1 MACPSFTCNCLA
13 GGQPT
18 HTLLFARSAGTG
30 FFASFGPCKPS
41 GKHGGAAACLL
52 VASQVIPR
60 RSGFMRHRPKHC
72 VKANDAGADGPKQS
86 RGKAIMQLVS
96 TARNL
101 DLKLNTDY
109 AVFDVTSGM
118 GLSEP
123 APGAKIRCHIHG
135 AERTRRNLTKDSRGR
150 WCCLPDQPC
159 KLRRLADDRP
169 RSRRTARRRSRSRSR
184 SRRRRSRRRRSRRS
198 ERRPKRRR
206 TSEGHGRFRHRSKE
220 DLAARNSSQHK
231 EVEKKDQLPAKLSE
245 AEPDLEE
252 PVWSPTSS
260 NDHVTQAP
268 VKHADNT
275 EELPAVQQFQG
286 DAAVHPAEEHTL
298 KLREGPG
305 SSSLSKEE
313 RFLCFWH
320 NRYRTRRNVRRL
332 SNEPDRWVCKDEDP
346 CLLEGQR
353 KPRQRP
359 GSALHMLKQ
368 KLAKTGT
375 RTRPSKGSGSRRGV
389 KRTIAPKLGRFAKG
403 QMSAPARRS
412 EALKSSTSEEWVQCV
427 QHGKWRCRDLMAR
440 NVKGE
445 WVCTGDDRCKGVD
458 KGLSSGAKRHA
469 TCLKDPPRSPSRGIH
484 LQPRKSQAKSTQP
497 IRTGGN
503 LVPLGP
509 QRIKEER
516 SPSRR
521 DQRGSDTESMEL
533 LEEESTAQLMKN
545 AKPTS
550 APTLSMRMCA
560 VHKKLRHPE
569 RLERCGRGWICKS
582 SDSCRTSGPK
592 KPERNDESYVCEI
605 HNRVRTVQN
614 MEKRRDG
621 KWICKP
627 ECRCLS
633 SRKSER

>member
-1 MACPSFTCNCLA
+1 
-13 GGQPT
+13 
-18 HTLLFARSAGTG
+18 
-30 FFASFGPCKPS
+30 
-41 GKHGGAAACLL
+41 
-52 VASQVIPR
+52 
-60 RSGFMRHRPKHC
+60 
-72 VKANDAGADGPKQS
+72 
-86 RGKAIMQLVS
+86 
-96 TARNL
+96 
-101 DLKLNTDY
+101 
-109 AVFDVTSGM
+109 M
-118 GLSEP
+118 GLTEP
-123 APGAKIRCHIHG
+123 GPGAKIRCHIHQ
-135 AERTRRNLTKDSRGR
+135 AERTRRNLTRDSRGR
-150 WCCLPDQPC
+150 WCCLPGQPC
-159 KLRRLADDRP
+159 KLRRPADDRP
-169 RSRRTARRRSRSRSR
+169 RSRRRARRRSRSR
-184 SRRRRSRRRRSRRS
+184 SRRRRSRRRRSGRS

-206 TSEGHGRFRHRSKE
+206 ISEGHGRFRHRSKE
-220 DLAARNSSQHK
+220 DLAAKNSSQHK
-231 EVEKKDQLPAKLSE
+231 EVEKKDQIPEFME
-245 AEPDLEE
+245 AEPDFEE

-260 NDHVTQAP
+260 NEHQVTQAIP
-268 VKHADNT
+268 VKQ
-275 EELPAVQQFQG
+275 ELPEAMQFEG
-286 DAAVHPAEEHTL
+286 DAAVHPDEEHTL
-298 KLREGPG
+298 KLKEGPG
-305 SSSLSKEE
+305 RSSLSSLSKEE

-353 KPRQRP
+353 KPRP
-359 GSALHMLKQ
+359 GSALQTLKQ
-368 KLAKTGT
+368 KLTKTGT
-375 RTRPSKGSGSRRGV
+375 MRTRPSKGSGSRRGV
-389 KRTIAPKLGRFAKG
+389 KRTTAPKLGRFAKG
-403 QMSAPARRS
+403 QVSAPARRS
-412 EALKSSTSEEWVQCV
+412 EALKSSKTSEEWVQCV

-458 KGLSSGAKRHA
+458 KGLSSGF
-469 TCLKDPPRSPSRGIH
+469 PRSPSRGIH
-484 LQPRKSQAKSTQP
+484 FEAKSTQP

-509 QRIKEER
+509 QRMKEER
-516 SPSRR
+516 SPSRGDR
-521 DQRGSDTESMEL
+521 RGSDTETMEL

-569 RLERCGRGWICKS
+569 RLERCGRGWVCKS

-592 KPERNDESYVCEI
+592 KPERSDESHVCEI

-633 SRKSER
+633 SRNSER